1 MEQLR
6 NDHGLLE
13 EHRVLREVP
22 KVEHRP
28 EDHSRMRT
36 SPPMEVAL
44 VEECL
49 VLLDRLL
56 RKILLKVD

>member
-1 MEQLR
+1 MEQLKS
-6 NDHGLLE
+6 DHVLLE
-13 EHRVLREVP
+13 EHRDLQEVP

-49 VLLDRLL
+49 ILLKCLL
-56 RKILLKVD
+56 WKILLKVD